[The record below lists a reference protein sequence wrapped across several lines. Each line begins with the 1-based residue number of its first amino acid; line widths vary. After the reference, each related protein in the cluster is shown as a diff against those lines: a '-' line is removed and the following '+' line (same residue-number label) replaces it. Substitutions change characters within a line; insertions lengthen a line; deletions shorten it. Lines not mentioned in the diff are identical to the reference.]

1 MLHLRDPKGKEGRK
15 MGTKAYFMIDAVDE
29 VCQEGRWLEAKRDL
43 ETIPEVEAVEAIAG
57 SCDFMVKV
65 DAPIRAVFVAN
76 KILEK
81 EWVKRLRILRVEPVE
96 PERPTLSELM
106 AKRRETPKIKDLVK
120 ARANARQPGSQGRG
134 QARKRKDY
142 PCQTCP

>member
-1 MLHLRDPKGKEGRK
+1 

-29 VCQEGRWLEAKRDL
+29 VCREGRWVEAKRDL
-43 ETIPEVEAVEAIAG
+43 ETIPEVEAVEAITG

-65 DAPIRAVFVAN
+65 DAPIRAIFVAN
-76 KILEK
+76 KIMAR
-81 EWVKRLRILRVEPVE
+81 EWVKRVRILRIEPVE
-96 PERPTLSELM
+96 PEKPTLSELM
-106 AKRRETPKIKDLVK
+106 AKRRETPTIKELVK
-120 ARANARQPGSQGRG
+120 TRANGSLGRR

>member
-1 MLHLRDPKGKEGRK
+1 

-57 SCDFMVKV
+57 SCDFMVKA

-76 KILEK
+76 KIMAR
-81 EWVKRLRILRVEPVE
+81 EWVKRVRILRVEPVE
-96 PERPTLSELM
+96 PEKPTLSEIL
-106 AKRRETPKIKDLVK
+106 AKRRGTLKIKELVK
-120 ARANARQPGSQGRG
+120 TRANGSLGRR